1 MVADLLCDRSDTAAL
16 LVAVGGDEHS
26 GWRRLEDDLGRE
38 SRSRVLEPNRIW
50 SEFAWPR
57 RRCKMVP

>member
-26 GWRRLEDDLGRE
+26 GWRRVEDDLGRE
-38 SRSRVLEPNRIW
+38 SRSRVLAAKPDL
-50 SEFAWPR
+50 
-57 RRCKMVP
+57 V